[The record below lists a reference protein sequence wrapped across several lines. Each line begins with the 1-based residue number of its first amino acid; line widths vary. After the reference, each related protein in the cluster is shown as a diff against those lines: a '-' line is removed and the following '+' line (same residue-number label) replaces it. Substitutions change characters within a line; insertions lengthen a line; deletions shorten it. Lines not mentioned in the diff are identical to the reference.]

1 MEDNT
6 EIKKIYLGKLVK
18 DIETVTNEEDKKNFV
33 EKFDGIR
40 KEIDIVDKYLKRDK
54 KEEKILKSK
63 NINELYEILEECNIE
78 NGDIEVS
85 NLKKISSILYTLE
98 EKIGESKSEIEKVK

>member
-1 MEDNT
+1 MDNT

-18 DIETVTNEEDKKNFV
+18 DIETVTNEEDKKNFI

-40 KEIDIVDKYLKRDK
+40 NDIEIVDKYLKRDK

-63 NINELYEILEECNIE
+63 NINELYKVLEEYDIE
-78 NGDIEVS
+78 SGDIEVS
-85 NLKKISSILYTLE
+85 NLKKINSILYTLE
-98 EKIGESKSEIEKVK
+98 EKIEESKSEIEKVK